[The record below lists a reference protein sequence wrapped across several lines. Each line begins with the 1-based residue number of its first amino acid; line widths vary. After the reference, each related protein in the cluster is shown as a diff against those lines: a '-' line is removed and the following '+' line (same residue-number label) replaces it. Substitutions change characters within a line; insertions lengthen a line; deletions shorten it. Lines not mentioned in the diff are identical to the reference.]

1 MKPYLA
7 GLIALLL
14 SFAPLSGAVAET
26 VAEFIQR
33 TADARNF
40 SPDILHPEAKA
51 LVRGQGMELI
61 FSNQQIAEASR
72 QIGAM
77 LRGFEISNFEI
88 QQETT
93 MGDFVSVV
101 YSFEYEVDVG
111 ESTVSGALRS
121 MEILEKQGT
130 SFRFVFGVQLE

>member
-1 MKPYLA
+1 MKPFLA

-14 SFAPLSGAVAET
+14 TLAPPSSAFAET
-26 VAEFIQR
+26 VAEFIKR

-51 LVRGQGMELI
+51 LARGQGLELI
-61 FSNQQIAEASR
+61 YSNQQIAEASR
-72 QIGAM
+72 QVGAM

-93 MGDFVSVV
+93 VGDFVSVV
-101 YSFEYEVDVG
+101 YSYDYEADLG
-111 ESTVSGALRS
+111 ESTVSGALRGL
-121 MEILEKQGT
+121 EILEKQG
-130 SFRFVFGVQLE
+130 SSYRFVFGVQIE